1 LKVHLDNNIIQP
13 NNYYNITFYVKGDA
27 SVYNGM
33 LGSLFNVI
41 YIGIPPKGGA
51 CMTNPPQGIAVVTE
65 FTFATGNWKD
75 PDGISEFK
83 FFYSFDDGNTFLPV
97 K

>member
-1 LKVHLDNNIIQP
+1 
-13 NNYYNITFYVKGDA
+13 
-27 SVYNGM
+27 M

-51 CMTNPPQGIAVVTE
+51 CITNPPQGIAVVTE

-83 FFYSFDDGNTFLPV
+83 FFYSFDDGNTFSLSN
-97 K
+97 KILTLNLRSSTHLLQSSKQLM